1 MTTKSLYGLYI
12 FFVIEAIIMDMK
24 VDDEKSYFDIIFH
37 SDILLRRILITSFVW
52 QWWRKLTMQGI
63 NKMVITIT
71 KFIHFIINKIS
82 QVLTMSPILT
92 IWLLALQLTVYQV
105 GQVNGH
111 TQEMTDWQWRD
122 TTKASKE
129 TKTFKIYNLKAYLWM
144 FNKTYWHQ

>member
-1 MTTKSLYGLYI
+1 
-12 FFVIEAIIMDMK
+12 
-24 VDDEKSYFDIIFH
+24 
-37 SDILLRRILITSFVW
+37 
-52 QWWRKLTMQGI
+52 MQGI

-111 TQEMTDWQWRD
+111 TQEMTD
-122 TTKASKE
+122 
-129 TKTFKIYNLKAYLWM
+129 
-144 FNKTYWHQ
+144 